1 MYEIFRDE
9 SPSWIVSRVRGQRDP
24 KRKDNNRLIRTDV
37 ALDQAECDV
46 FISEYIEDSGDFPE
60 FGSDRTLA
68 RQAAANLKGVFEA
81 IRKFSI
87 PFVALD
93 NDAPLESVCRVFETI
108 NSTGTRL
115 TTFDLAVARYY
126 PEPDL

>member
-1 MYEIFRDE
+1 MKQFLAFVQKEFYHIFRD
-9 SPSWIVSRVRGQRDP
+9 
-24 KRKDNNRLIRTDV
+24 K
-37 ALDQAECDV
+37 
-46 FISEYIEDSGDFPE
+46 
-60 FGSDRTLA
+60 RTLIVLFGMPLA
-68 RQAAANLKGVFEA
+68 QLLLFGYAITQVQRKYLQTHMQMWKGVFEA